1 VSAAFS
7 SYQNLVYA
15 PHVYTH
21 AFTVDQFIGYRAQS
35 SPYPPS
41 YDFGYQTAEAEAQS
55 MHAAIVVTEYGAS
68 SSTNSYLLAGE
79 EGAQEDTLVSGSTFW
94 AWKGLASQIGS
105 CWCVRWQHSS
115 YATTADGTPG
125 SGNPV
130 HLSHRTTR

>member
-79 EGAQEDTLVSGSTFW
+79 EGAQEDTLVSGSSS
-94 AWKGLASQIGS
+94 GRGRVCLSDRELL
-105 CWCVRWQHSS
+105 VRAV
-115 YATTADGTPG
+115 ATLLLC
-125 SGNPV
+125 N
-130 HLSHRTTR
+130 HR